1 MFNGIGR
8 KPPLRSEAAT
18 RFNGQAA
25 MIASLVRAQ
34 LKRAKSS
41 SRASLRPHRKAILG
55 YACGMTEHLCAK
67 FHFSDHAPEMVLLV
81 VTELAGGSAGA
92 DDIVK
97 MLITAQTAQDESF
110 ARAREVGWDD
120 LGTPSPTGLE
130 KLLHELRGNGT
141 R

>member
-1 MFNGIGR
+1 
-8 KPPLRSEAAT
+8 
-18 RFNGQAA
+18 
-25 MIASLVRAQ
+25 MIASLVRTQ
-34 LKRAKSS
+34 LKRAKIS
-41 SRASLRPHRKAILG
+41 SRASLRPHRPVILG

-81 VTELAGGSAGA
+81 VTELAGLAGGSVGT

-110 ARAREVGWDD
+110 ARAREIGWHD
-120 LGTPSPTGLE
+120 LGSPSPTGLE
-130 KLLHELRGNGT
+130 TLLHELRSTGA

>member
-1 MFNGIGR
+1 MFNGIGK

-41 SRASLRPHRKAILG
+41 SRASLRPYRQVILG

-67 FHFSDHAPEMVLLV
+67 FHFSDHAPEMALLV
-81 VTELAGGSAGA
+81 VAELAGGSAGT

-110 ARAREVGWDD
+110 ARARKTGWDD
-120 LGTPSPTGLE
+120 LGMPSPAGLE
-130 KLLHELRGNGT
+130 ALLRELRSAGT